1 MEASAVTVGP
11 ERPDRSERPFGAHLH
26 LRWWAPLLVVT
37 VPPVAMVLLQILLFA
52 GAALVE
58 GGGHPPEALTPGRFL
73 AVNLSM
79 GLTGLL
85 TVPFVARLA
94 GVPWRTVLSFP
105 RAIEL
110 RRLTTHLG
118 VAVALFAVANLA
130 MGALAPE
137 ATTWT
142 GFGITGTTILLL
154 LAVVLTTPLQA
165 AAEELMFRGAV
176 LPATASWVRAVR
188 PALVLGV
195 VLSTVAFAI
204 VHGSADPWLLSY
216 YGFFGLCA
224 ALMAVI
230 SRGLEAPIA
239 FHIGHNAVTATLNAV
254 LADGGALVVDRAVGA
269 GGPHLLLLVPVNLL
283 AVGLVW
289 WDERRRARPGS

>member
-1 MEASAVTVGP
+1 MDSRPATAVPT
-11 ERPDRSERPFGAHLH
+11 RPFGAHLR
-26 LRWWAPLLVVT
+26 LAWWKPLLVIA

-52 GAALVE
+52 GVALVE
-58 GGGHPPEALTPGRFL
+58 EENPLPEVLTPGRFL

-105 RAIEL
+105 RALEP
-110 RRLTTHLG
+110 RRLVTCLG
-118 VAVALFAVANLA
+118 LALVLFLIANLA
-130 MGALAPE
+130 MGALAPD
-137 ATTWT
+137 ATTWR
-142 GFGITGTTILLL
+142 GFGVTGTTVVLL

-176 LPATASWVRAVR
+176 MPAAASWIRAMR

-204 VHGSADPWLLSY
+204 VHGSADPWLLGY
-216 YGFFGLCA
+216 YAFFGLCA

-230 SRGLEAPIA
+230 SRGLEASIA
-239 FHIGHNAVTATLNAV
+239 FHIGHNAVTAILNAL
-254 LADGGALVVDRAVGA
+254 LADGGSLLLDRSVGA

-289 WDERRRARPGS
+289 WDERRRRGRSER